1 MTCLSALM
9 GVRMT
14 FRKFLYR
21 LACLLP
27 VGLSACGYWDAHE
40 AHKAQYE
47 MIGMTTYD
55 LQACAGSP
63 NSTKA
68 LNDTTAVWE
77 YDISRSVPSLPNSGV
92 IPASAAISAY
102 QSIFGGAGSSCRM
115 LVRID
120 HDRVAEIHYA
130 GDDDEYIGQDG
141 ICSMLTRGCARQPE
155 GTMRDA
161 PGIWPMGPI
170 SAFHSMPTE
179 EQRTEA
185 TYSDKS
191 GKFVP
196 NYAHK
201 PNEPLIQ
208 PAPKDGSIPK
218 VRRNNGLINLH
229 QGDNGL
235 PILRTYTGN

>member
-1 MTCLSALM
+1 
-9 GVRMT
+9 MT
-14 FRKFLYR
+14 FRKILYR
-21 LACLLP
+21 LTCMLP
-27 VGLSACGYWDAHE
+27 LGLSACGYWDALE

-47 MIGMTTYD
+47 MVGMTTYD
-55 LQACAGSP
+55 LQACAGAP
-63 NSTKA
+63 NSTKTLSSDVA
-68 LNDTTAVWE
+68 IWE
-77 YDISRSVPSLPNSGV
+77 YDISRSVATVSSTQGTSLFPINIPDV
-92 IPASAAISAY
+92 INGYQQLFGKPGSA
-102 QSIFGGAGSSCRM
+102 CRM

-120 HDRVAEIHYA
+120 HDRISEVHYA
-130 GDDDEYIGQDG
+130 GDDDEYIGEDG
-141 ICSMLTRGCARQPE
+141 ICSMITRGCARQPE

-179 EQRTEA
+179 DQRTDA

-196 NYAHK
+196 NYDHK
-201 PNEPLIQ
+201 PGDPLIQ

-218 VRRNNGLINLH
+218 VRRNNGLINLY

-235 PILRTYTGN
+235 PIITTYHR